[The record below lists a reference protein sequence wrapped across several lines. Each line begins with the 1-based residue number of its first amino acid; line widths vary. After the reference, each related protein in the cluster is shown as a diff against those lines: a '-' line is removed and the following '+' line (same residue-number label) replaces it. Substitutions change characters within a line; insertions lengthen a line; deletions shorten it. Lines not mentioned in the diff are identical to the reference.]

1 MRLRLRLR
9 EHFAVIDMT
18 TDLEVLAVY
27 RLDCQ
32 VFEQDR
38 WSFESVSKVR
48 ELGFGLMTDDRQGYC
63 LVHRREVYDELV
75 RIGVLESAR
84 RQGLGELLLRA
95 VIERS
100 PARFQTLMV
109 RADNEP
115 AKALYRR
122 FGFLPMGMLPSYYRG
137 NIDGVVMGRDAKMA
151 A

>member
-1 MRLRLRLR
+1 
-9 EHFAVIDMT
+9 VIDMM
-18 TDLEVLAVY
+18 TDLDVLAVH

-32 VFEQDR
+32 VFERDR
-38 WSFESVSKVR
+38 WSFEAVSRVR

-63 LVHRREVYDELV
+63 LVHRQEAYDELV

-84 RQGLGELLLRA
+84 RRGLGEDLLRA

-100 PARFQTLMV
+100 PVRFQTLMV

-122 FGFLPMGMLPSYYRG
+122 FGFLPMGMLPAYYHG
-137 NIDGVVMGRDAKMA
+137 SVDGIVMGRDAKMA

>member
-1 MRLRLRLR
+1 M
-9 EHFAVIDMT
+9 IDMT

-38 WSFESVSKVR
+38 WSLESVSRMR
-48 ELGFGLMTDDRQGYC
+48 EVGFGLMTDNRQGYC
-63 LVHRREVYDELV
+63 LVHRHEVYDELV
-75 RIGVLESAR
+75 RIGVLDSAR
-84 RQGLGELLLRA
+84 RQGLGEQLLRA
-95 VIERS
+95 VIDRS
-100 PARFQTLMV
+100 PVRFQTLMV

-122 FGFLPMGMLPSYYRG
+122 FGFLPMGMLPAYYRG
-137 NIDGVVMGRDAKMA
+137 SIDGVVMGRDAKTA